1 MEVIGLQKMQLSQI
15 RHAKK
20 IKRIFFDFISL
31 RAFFS
36 AAELCRLS
44 MAATSLGVAQSS
56 LSRQIS
62 TLEVE
67 LGGSYSIA
75 QGEECR

>member
-1 MEVIGLQKMQLSQI
+1 MQKKD
-15 RHAKK
+15 KK
-20 IKRIFFDFISL
+20 DFFDFILL
-31 RAFFS
+31 RAFSS
-36 AAELCRLS
+36 AAEFCSLS